1 MKKIILP
8 IVMFVLVSFTAGTVK
23 LTDAERDMAVKKLT
37 NSQKEMLNA
46 LDGLSDAQLNY
57 KPDAETWSLAEI
69 TEHLAITENMIFGMV
84 TESLKTPADPSRRG
98 EVKMTD
104 EQILGFIEDR
114 STKIKTQEPMEPT
127 GQFGDFEST
136 LEAFK
141 DSREDHIVYIKDTD
155 DDLRNHYAQFPF
167 GTLDGLQ
174 VVLFM
179 AGHTDRHVQQM
190 HELMSDAD
198 FPEN

>member
-8 IVMFVLVSFTAGTVK
+8 IVMFVLVSFTAETMK
-23 LTDAERDMAVKKLT
+23 LTDAEREMAVKELT
-37 NSQKEMLNA
+37 DSRDEMLSA

-69 TEHLAITENMIFGMV
+69 TEHLAITENGIFGMV
-84 TESLKTPADPSRRG
+84 EQSLKTPADPSRRG

-114 STKIKTQEPMEPT
+114 STKVKTQKQMEPT
-127 GQFGDFEST
+127 GQFGDFEAT
-136 LEAFK
+136 VEAFK
-141 DSREDHIVYIKDTD
+141 DSREDHIDYLKDTN
-155 DDLRNHYAQFPF
+155 DDLRNHYAQLPF

-174 VVLFM
+174 VILFM
-179 AGHTDRHVQQM
+179 SGHTDRHVQQM
-190 HELMSDAD
+190 HELMSGPD

>member
-127 GQFGDFEST
+127 GQFGDFESA
-136 LEAFK
+136 LEVFK
-141 DSREDHIVYIKDTD
+141 DSREDHIDYIKDTD

>member
-8 IVMFVLVSFTAGTVK
+8 IVMFVLVSFTAGTAK

-37 NSQKEMLNA
+37 NTQKEMLNA

-114 STKIKTQEPMEPT
+114 STKIKTQEPMGPT
-127 GQFGDFEST
+127 GKYENFEET

-141 DSREDHIVYIKDTD
+141 DSREDHIDYIKDTD

>member
-8 IVMFVLVSFTAGTVK
+8 IVMFVLISFTAGTVK

-127 GQFGDFEST
+127 GQFGDFESA

-141 DSREDHIVYIKDTD
+141 DSREDHIDYIKDTD

-190 HELMSDAD
+190 HELMSDVD

>member
-23 LTDAERDMAVKKLT
+23 LTDAERDMAVKELT
-37 NSQKEMLNA
+37 NSQNELLNA

-69 TEHLAITENMIFGMV
+69 TEHLAIAENGIFGML

-104 EQILGFIEDR
+104 EQVLGFIEDR
-114 STKIKTQEPMEPT
+114 STKMKTQEPMEPT
-127 GQFGDFEST
+127 GKFGNFEAT

-141 DSREDHIVYIKDTD
+141 DSREDHVDYLMDTD
-155 DDLRNHYAQFPF
+155 DDLRNHYTQLPF
-167 GTLDGLQ
+167 GTFDGLQ

-179 AGHTDRHVQQM
+179 SGHTDRHVQQM
-190 HELMSDAD
+190 HEVMSSAD
-198 FPEN
+198 FPEE

>member
-23 LTDAERDMAVKKLT
+23 ITDAERDMAVKELT
-37 NSQKEMLNA
+37 DSQKAMLSA
-46 LDGLSDAQLNY
+46 LDGLSEAQLNY
-57 KPDAETWSLAEI
+57 KPDDETWSLFEI

-84 TESLKTPADPSRRG
+84 TECLKTPADPSRRG

-114 STKIKTQEPMEPT
+114 TTKIKTQTPMEPT
-127 GQFGDFEST
+127 GQFGGFETT

-141 DSREDHIVYIKDTD
+141 DSRKDHIDYLKDTD
-155 DDLRNHYAQFPF
+155 DDLRNHYAQLPF

-174 VVLFM
+174 VILFM
-179 AGHTDRHVQQM
+179 SGHTDRHVQQM
-190 HELMSDAD
+190 HELMSEAD

>member
-23 LTDAERDMAVKKLT
+23 LTDAEREMAVKELT
-37 NSQKEMLNA
+37 ESQKELLVA

-84 TESLKTPADPSRRG
+84 TESLKTPADPSKRG
-98 EVKMTD
+98 DVKMTD
-104 EQILGFIEDR
+104 EQILGYMEDR
-114 STKIKTQEPMEPT
+114 STKFKTQEPMEPT
-127 GQFGDFEST
+127 GQFGDFKIT
-136 LEAFK
+136 LDAFK
-141 DSREDHIVYIKDTD
+141 DSREDHIDYLKDTG
-155 DDLRNHYAQFPF
+155 DDLRNHYAQMPF

-174 VVLFM
+174 VILFM
-179 AGHTDRHVQQM
+179 SGHTDRHVQQM
-190 HELMSDAD
+190 HELMSGTD
-198 FPEN
+198 FPEE

>member
-141 DSREDHIVYIKDTD
+141 DSREDHIDYIKDTD